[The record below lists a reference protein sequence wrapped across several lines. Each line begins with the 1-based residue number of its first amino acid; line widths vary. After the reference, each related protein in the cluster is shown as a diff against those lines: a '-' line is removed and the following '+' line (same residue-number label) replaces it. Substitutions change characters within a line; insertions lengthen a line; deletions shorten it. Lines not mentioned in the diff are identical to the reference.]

1 MAKNRNKEWLK
12 DSFEEATSGA
22 GVADA
27 KALAAAMRRFYERAS
42 EEAARRFAPPRRAL
56 PCSRFICEAADM
68 IVRRARRHIGE
79 DGSRLSWVAIGG
91 FGRGLMSP
99 GSTVRLLLLHD
110 GEEPDAAMSASNQA
124 ATLLPDAVPHA
135 TVTLQTTPQAM
146 ALMQRNVLSASDLL
160 ETRLID
166 GSKKIY
172 DEFRSMVADDFLAGN
187 WGRFGQDVLS
197 ESLSRRDPYTSSP
210 YCTEFNLKEGAGGL
224 RDVGTLQ
231 KLADGLLHVPA
242 LKRFWKDRGGDSGI
256 LLAEERRA
264 LNKSLEFLMSVRN
277 QLHFTLGR
285 DFDVLEMRS
294 QPRVAEALGYGATSA
309 ASGVEQLMRD
319 LFSHTGQVVGI
330 LKSVQE
336 RFQHIRSVAW
346 ERPRV
351 LPRRDLGDGFVEV
364 QGKIYNAC
372 HPPFE
377 KGETASRL
385 INVFLLSQ
393 RRHLPISRPLLGQIT
408 ANLKLI
414 DDSFRASKRA
424 AKLLLDLLAGSVGVA
439 DRLAWMRDCGL
450 LQTYVPELA
459 PLVNLVDYE
468 ESYDYTLD
476 EHMVEAV
483 RVIDEL
489 GRTRDEDELAQRE
502 LLSQV
507 ERTDLLR
514 LALLLHHVGRASA
527 DGDAETIER
536 IGKRMGMPHS
546 DIETVRLLVGEC
558 SMLTELA
565 ERRDFEDAEVLKE
578 AAARIA
584 SPEGLRMLYLLTY
597 ADARAAG
604 RLGWF
609 SWRDALLYEVY
620 QKLMSVLVPGEEAR
634 ATPEFF
640 RTRLL
645 ELARSASLLDEAE
658 KLAANAPERYKI
670 EVSPEDALDHL
681 KLMARLQEAPA
692 SMSHVIEGHHARIW
706 FCTSDVPARFSQI
719 AGVLTACGLNI
730 LSAHAFTMADGT
742 ILDRF
747 IAHRQRQPISADPA
761 FWQHIEET
769 LVASI
774 SGKLNV
780 GQAIAERAAAAGA
793 QPPSPARRG
802 VTSIHFDNDSSS
814 RFTIVELVTWD
825 RMGLLYSVGQALG
838 ALGANIEFAKISTR
852 FDLAEDVFYVN
863 DSGTGKK
870 IESEERL
877 AELHSALLAA
887 VGLRGESVHVPE
899 TG

>member
-1 MAKNRNKEWLK
+1 MAKNQNKKWLK
-12 DSFEEATSGA
+12 ELFEQATSGA
-22 GVADA
+22 DAADA
-27 KALAAAMRRFYERAS
+27 AAPAAAMKRFYERTL
-42 EEAARRFAPPRRAL
+42 EEAEKRFAPPRRAL

-68 IVRRARRHIGE
+68 VVRRVRRHVGE
-79 DGSRLSWVAIGG
+79 EGSRLCWVAIGG
-91 FGRGLMSP
+91 FGRGFMSP

-110 GEEPDAAMSASNQA
+110 GEEQDAAASA
-124 ATLLPDAVPHA
+124 ATRAEALLADALPHA
-135 TVTLQTTPQAM
+135 TVALQTTPQAI
-146 ALMQRNVLSASDLL
+146 ALMERDVLSASDLL
-160 ETRLID
+160 DTRLVD
-166 GSKKIY
+166 GSKKGY
-172 DEFRSMVADDFLAGN
+172 DEFRQAVADDFLARS
-187 WGRFGQDVLS
+187 WGRFGQDALS

-210 YCTEFNLKEGAGGL
+210 YCTELNLKEGAGGL

-231 KLADGLLHVPA
+231 KLAYGLLHVPA
-242 LKRFWKDRGGDSGI
+242 LGRFWQDLGGESGI

-264 LNKSLEFLMSVRN
+264 LDKSLGFLISVRN
-277 QLHFTLGR
+277 QLHFTLGG

-294 QPRVAEALGYGATSA
+294 QPRVAEGLGYEHSA
-309 ASGVEQLMRD
+309 SASAVEQMMRD
-319 LFSHTGQVVGI
+319 LFRHTSQVVGM
-330 LKSVQE
+330 LRTVQE

-364 QGKIYNAC
+364 QGKIYNASQ
-372 HPPFE
+372 PPFE
-377 KGETASRL
+377 KGETAARL

-393 RRHLPISRPLLGQIT
+393 RRHLPISRPTLGQIR
-408 ANLKLI
+408 ANLGLI
-414 DDSFRASKRA
+414 NDSFRANKRA
-424 AKLLLDLLAGSVGVA
+424 AMLFLDLLAGSVGVA
-439 DRLAWMRDCGL
+439 DRLAWMRDCEL

-476 EHMVEAV
+476 EHMLEAI

-489 GRTRDEDELAQRE
+489 GRTRDESEVAQRE

-514 LALLLHHVGRASA
+514 LALLLHHVGKASA
-527 DGDAETIER
+527 GGDGETIDR
-536 IGKRMGMPHS
+536 LGKRMSIPRA
-546 DIETVRLLVGEC
+546 DVETVRLLVSERNL
-558 SMLTELA
+558 LTQLA
-565 ERRDFEDAEVLKE
+565 ERRDFDDAQALQE

-584 SPEGLRMLYLLTY
+584 SPERLRMLYLFTY

-634 ATPEFF
+634 ATPEYF

-645 ELARSASLLDEAE
+645 ELARGEDMLDAAE

-670 EVSPEDALDHL
+670 EVSPDEALDHL
-681 KLMARLQEAPA
+681 NLMRRLKEAPA
-692 SMSHVIEGHHARIW
+692 AMSHAIEGHHARVW

-730 LSAHAFTMADGT
+730 LSAHAFTLADGT

-747 IAHRQRQPISADPA
+747 IAHKQRQPISADPA

-774 SGKLNV
+774 SGKLDV
-780 GQAIAERAAAAGA
+780 GRAIAEHAAAAGG

-802 VTSIHFDNDSSS
+802 VTSIHFDNESSA

-825 RMGLLYSVGQALG
+825 RMGLLYAVGQALS

-852 FDLAEDVFYVN
+852 LDLAEDVFYIN
-863 DSGTGKK
+863 DSETRKK
-870 IESEERL
+870 IESEARL
-877 AELHSALLAA
+877 AELQRGLLAA
-887 VGLRGESVHVPE
+887 VGGDRPQAS
-899 TG
+899 